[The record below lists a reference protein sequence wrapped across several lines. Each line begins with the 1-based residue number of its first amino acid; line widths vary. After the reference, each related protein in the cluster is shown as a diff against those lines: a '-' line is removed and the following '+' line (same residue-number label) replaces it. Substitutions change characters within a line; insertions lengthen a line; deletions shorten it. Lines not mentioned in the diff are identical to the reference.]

1 MEKFIRI
8 DGREVPFRATAA
20 VPRIYR
26 IKFGRD
32 IMQDMR
38 DLQAA
43 IEKSESGEQPIPVKL
58 LEVFENA
65 AYLMARHADPDMKE
79 HSVEEWLDTFGT
91 FSIYEVFPQLLELW
105 QLNNL
110 SIGES
115 KKNEPSRPG
124 NDHGPVLA
132 ASGTIGYTNPGSRTA
147 DHRHGDRHADRGGER
162 RLRV

>member
-20 VPRIYR
+20 VPRLYR

-91 FSIYEVFPQLLELW
+91 FSIYEAVSYTHLDVYKRQ
-105 QLNNL
+105 
-110 SIGES
+110 
-115 KKNEPSRPG
+115 
-124 NDHGPVLA
+124 PVYQPK
-132 ASGTIGYTNPGSRTA
+132 TITPPK
-147 DHRHGDRHADRGGER
+147 EEE
-162 RLRV
+162 

>member
-20 VPRIYR
+20 VPRLYR

-79 HSVEEWLDTFGT
+79 H
-91 FSIYEVFPQLLELW
+91 
-105 QLNNL
+105 L
-110 SIGES
+110 SLI
-115 KKNEPSRPG
+115 
-124 NDHGPVLA
+124 H
-132 ASGTIGYTNPGSRTA
+132 I
-147 DHRHGDRHADRGGER
+147 
-162 RLRV
+162 

>member
-20 VPRIYR
+20 VPRLYR

-105 QLNNL
+105 QLNRDWRRYHKT
-110 SIGES
+110 GQ
-115 KKNEPSRPG
+115 G
-124 NDHGPVLA
+124 
-132 ASGTIGYTNPGSRTA
+132 SGW
-147 DHRHGDRHADRGGER
+147 H
-162 RLRV
+162 